1 MTKKQNDKL
10 AGLDAPSSLPGWN
23 TKQDPDFSELEA
35 DIGDV
40 IKHADVSPG
49 LKAMAAANKGRPMV
63 IQTFNGDSIEE
74 AQAKSDAYHGI
85 KPPRTQTPRKRV
97 RRGEKIDT
105 REYTGGPTSYYEIN
119 IEHPHKA
126 KRSPYMA
133 ECLDIIEALGMSFAE
148 GEAFKAL
155 WRMCAA
161 RQGKSKKGYNDQK
174 YDAEKVAFYGQRIL
188 DDVVTPKG
196 KKA

>member
-1 MTKKQNDKL
+1 MSNQKTGENNVTKKQNDKL

-23 TKQDPDFSELEA
+23 TKQDPNFSELEA

-40 IKHADVSPG
+40 INHVNPTPG
-49 LKAMAAANKGRPMV
+49 LQAMHNNSRTHA
-63 IQTFNGDSIEE
+63 
-74 AQAKSDAYHGI
+74 
-85 KPPRTQTPRKRV
+85 PRTPPAKRV
-97 RRGEKIDT
+97 RRAEKIADMLDT

-126 KRSPYMA
+126 KRKPYIT